1 MSWGTRE
8 PTETMDEANPAT
20 AARAAIEVERRTAT
34 NDDAATVPR
43 NSPPLTFRERQ
54 EAMYASLG
62 PPLTPEEDERRV
74 RELLPQLQQ
83 RLVRAMEREAA
94 DRRRVRA
101 EADAEATAP
110 RNIPAGG

>member
-1 MSWGTRE
+1 
-8 PTETMDEANPAT
+8 MDEANPAT
-20 AARAAIEVERRTAT
+20 AERAAIEVERRTAT